1 MNEGRNYAH
10 LMTDHEHDGLDAGED
25 LAGFWEERYA
35 SADAVWSGRVN
46 ATLAEVVS
54 TLTVGRAL
62 DLGCGEGG
70 DAIWL
75 AQQGWQVTAVDV
87 SPTAIA
93 RASAAALAGGV
104 AAEGI
109 RWLATDLA
117 DWDAEGEF
125 DLVCASFFHS
135 PVDFPRTDVLRRSA
149 KHIVAG
155 GHLLLV
161 SHAAFPPWSDAEA
174 HHHVALLSPEEERAE
189 LALDPRD
196 WVSVLVETRKREAT
210 GPEGQPAVL
219 DDGVLLLRRENTPA
233 HGR

>member
-1 MNEGRNYAH
+1 MV
-10 LMTDHEHDGLDAGED
+10 DHEYDGAAAGED
-25 LAGFWEERYA
+25 LAAFWEERYA

-46 ATLAEVVS
+46 ATLADVVS
-54 TLTVGRAL
+54 TLSAGRVL

-75 AQQGWQVTAVDV
+75 AQQGWDVTAVDV

-93 RASAAALAGGV
+93 RASFAAQASGV
-104 AAEGI
+104 AGERI

-135 PVDFPRTDVLRRSA
+135 PVVFPRTAVLRRA
-149 KHIVAG
+149 AQHIVTG

-161 SHAAFPPWSDAEA
+161 SHAAFPPWSDADA
-174 HHHVALLSPEEERAE
+174 HGHVSLLSPDEEQAE
-189 LALDPRD
+189 LALDPD
-196 WVSVLVETRKREAT
+196 EWESVLVETRQREAM
-210 GPEGQPAVL
+210 GPDGQPAVL
-219 DDGVLLLRRENTPA
+219 DDGVLLLRRA
-233 HGR
+233 